1 VADVAGCEDVQVQ
14 RFGHV
19 VKPGLSGLGLV
30 PFVERELG
38 FTSSDAAAL
47 RRLGTTLGASTGM
60 TKIHLHRALASLR
73 VKIGADIEEVDIH
86 ALHA

>member
-1 VADVAGCEDVQVQ
+1 
-14 RFGHV
+14 
-19 VKPGLSGLGLV
+19 
-30 PFVERELG
+30 
-38 FTSSDAAAL
+38 
-47 RRLGTTLGASTGM
+47 M

>member
-19 VKPGLSGLGLV
+19 AKPGLSGYGLV

-38 FTSSDAAAL
+38 FT
-47 RRLGTTLGASTGM
+47 
-60 TKIHLHRALASLR
+60 
-73 VKIGADIEEVDIH
+73 
-86 ALHA
+86 